1 MHTQTIFELS
11 QEAERLLQL
20 ALQNLDTLKSMPTAM
35 LESTAAAI
43 TGEKNNVLP
52 LHFSARGVEAQQAML
67 NNELRKITRLEMVLA
82 IVGTMKAGKST
93 TINAIVGTEVLPNQ
107 SSDDGA
113 PYPDSPHAGPEGAG
127 AAFLTCLTY

>member
-20 ALQNLDTLKSMPTAM
+20 ALQNLDTLKSMPTAK

-52 LHFSARGVEAQQAML
+52 
-67 NNELRKITRLEMVLA
+67 
-82 IVGTMKAGKST
+82 
-93 TINAIVGTEVLPNQ
+93 
-107 SSDDGA
+107 
-113 PYPDSPHAGPEGAG
+113 
-127 AAFLTCLTY
+127 